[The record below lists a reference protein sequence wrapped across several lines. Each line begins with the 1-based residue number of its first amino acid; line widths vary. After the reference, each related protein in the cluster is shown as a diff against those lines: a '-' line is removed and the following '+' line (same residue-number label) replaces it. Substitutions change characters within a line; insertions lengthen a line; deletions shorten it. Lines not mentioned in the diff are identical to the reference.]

1 MEEALV
7 SEGFMTQFSGS
18 ASANLVFVV
27 AFMVYAGLKKLC
39 NRNSKC
45 KAKFH
50 SCCLDVDISDQT
62 LREVPGELPPI
73 KLGEV

>member
-1 MEEALV
+1 MEETLV

-27 AFMVYAGLKKLC
+27 VFMVYTGLKKLC

-62 LREVPGELPPI
+62 LREEEPPI